1 MEGWLAVGGWEKGFS
16 PSPKKKKQ
24 QTQGQ
29 KVEHGIV
36 SQEDPLLRGEQEAQG
51 LELQEQLEAT

>member
-1 MEGWLAVGGWEKGFS
+1 MVAVGGWEKGFS

-51 LELQEQLEAT
+51 LELQEQLAT